1 MDYYKNISKNLGE
14 ALKSIPLIE
23 KISDYGVYICGV
35 SLIFVLLSAFTVPF
49 GGFLNMLFVY
59 IFMFSLIL
67 LFIEYQ
73 NNYLLLG
80 LLGYALT
87 RLISMLFGFTW
98 FKLAAMLLFL
108 GLSYIVFKKIGDIKL
123 KG

>member
-49 GGFLNMLFVY
+49 GGFEYVVCLYIHVFFDTFIHRIPKQLPAVRSIGICPYKADFHAIWIHLVQIGGNAFVLRTELY
-59 IFMFSLIL
+59 RF
-67 LFIEYQ
+67 
-73 NNYLLLG
+73 
-80 LLGYALT
+80 
-87 RLISMLFGFTW
+87 
-98 FKLAAMLLFL
+98 
-108 GLSYIVFKKIGDIKL
+108 
-123 KG
+123 